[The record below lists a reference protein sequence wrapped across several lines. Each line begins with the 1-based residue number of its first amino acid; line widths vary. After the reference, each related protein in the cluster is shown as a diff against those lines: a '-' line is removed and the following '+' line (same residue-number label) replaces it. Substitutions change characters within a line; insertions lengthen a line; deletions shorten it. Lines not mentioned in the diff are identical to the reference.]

1 MKKSE
6 SSGPPVGRPR
16 LFEDETE
23 RRMLTDAAFRVMAR
37 TDYSEM
43 SIDDVLAEAG
53 LSTRAFYRH
62 FESKPALLDALMLRE
77 AESSGRSL
85 ARVVASASDPV
96 AAVEA
101 WLNRYLDVYYEPR
114 RAERAQMLA
123 NAVGRG
129 ARLSDGMRKEIRSI
143 SCRPLVEALRAGH
156 EAGVLYSPSPEVDAY
171 SIHDLVTTYHGATD
185 TTPPDRDAARAHV
198 MRFAWP
204 ALGLKA
210 PLTVSARR
218 ARKRVS

>member
-1 MKKSE
+1 
-6 SSGPPVGRPR
+6 
-16 LFEDETE
+16 
-23 RRMLTDAAFRVMAR
+23 MLTDAAFRVMAR

-62 FESKPALLDALMLRE
+62 FESKPALFDALMVRE
-77 AESSGRSL
+77 AESAGRSL
-85 ARVVASASDPV
+85 ARVVAKAPDPV

-123 NAVGRG
+123 TAVGRG
-129 ARLSDGMRKEIRSI
+129 ARLSDEMRKEIRSI
-143 SCRPLVEALRAGH
+143 SSRPLVEALRAGH
-156 EAGVLYSPSPEVDAY
+156 EAGVLYSPTPEVDAY

-185 TTPPDRDAARAHV
+185 AIPPDREAARAHV

-204 ALGLKA
+204 AVGLK
-210 PLTVSARR
+210 VSPPVSVRR
-218 ARKRVS
+218 AKKAVS

>member
-1 MKKSE
+1 MNKSDVA
-6 SSGPPVGRPR
+6 GPPVGRPR

-23 RRMLTDAAFRVMAR
+23 RRMLTDAALRVMAR
-37 TDYSEM
+37 TGYSEM
-43 SIDDVLAEAG
+43 SIDDILAEAG

-85 ARVVASASDPV
+85 ARVVAKAPDPV

-101 WLNRYLDVYYEPR
+101 WLDRYLEVYYEPR

-123 NAVGRG
+123 AAVGRG
-129 ARLSDGMRKEIRSI
+129 ARLSDEMRKTIRNI
-143 SCRPLVEALRAGH
+143 SSRPLVEALRAGH
-156 EAGVLYSPSPEVDAY
+156 ESGLLDSPSPEVDAY
-171 SIHDLVTTYHGATD
+171 SIHDLVSTYYGATGMS
-185 TTPPDRDAARAHV
+185 PPDRDAARAHV

-210 PLTVSARR
+210 PQPATVRGP
-218 ARKRVS
+218 RKRVS